1 MENEMMIKPA
11 DKPAET
17 TDSMLTRL
25 ASEINAIKEQTRKT
39 VYLAMM
45 DIGQRLLQAKGAVG
59 HGNWEKWLK
68 DNVDYSPRTAQ
79 RLIASYERFG
89 DGQQKLF
96 GRSADPEQLA
106 ELNKTQIMTLMSI
119 KDEEKC
125 FEFMDEHKGEIKDM
139 SKTELEAIAKELNE
153 TVAELNR
160 TKHKLTDAKNMADTF
175 QKRLADNENAMA
187 DYKKQ
192 LADNE
197 NAMADYKKQLAG
209 LQSQLDE
216 AGESRELADL
226 KAKYTA
232 LQRDLAR
239 ADKQHEQ
246 IAEEAGRYQ
255 SLFEESQQKVDALS
269 KELEEAKSQTIEAA
283 NVEKIVET
291 VEKIVEVEKVPEET
305 QKQLEMMQARIR
317 ELEAVS
323 KDTKTA
329 EEKAFG
335 HHLMNVKS
343 ELEAAITQLMA
354 IQDEGKKRKYAAL
367 LRKLLQG
374 TLSMISWA
382 E

>member
-59 HGNWEKWLK
+59 YGNWEKWLK

-125 FEFMDEHKGEIKDM
+125 FEFMDEHKEEIKDM
-139 SKTELEAIAKELNE
+139 SKTELEGIVKKLNE
-153 TVAELNR
+153 TTAELHHTQDKLYDTNIKLR
-160 TKHKLTDAKNMADTF
+160 NTKDKLKVAKHYSEF
-175 QKRLADNENAMA
+175 YR
-187 DYKKQ
+187 KQ
-192 LADNE
+192 MSD
-197 NAMADYKKQLAG
+197 
-209 LQSQLDE
+209 LQSKLDE
-216 AGESRELADL
+216 AGESQELADL
-226 KAKYTA
+226 KTKYAA

-246 IAEEAGRYQ
+246 IAEEAGKYQ
-255 SLFEESQQKVDALS
+255 NLFEESQQKVDALS
-269 KELEEAKSQTIEAA
+269 KELEEAKSQPIEA
-283 NVEKIVET
+283 T

-305 QKQLEMMQARIR
+305 QKQLELLQARIR

-323 KDTKTA
+323 KDIKTP

-343 ELEAAITQLMA
+343 ELEAAIAQLMA

-374 TLSMISWA
+374 TLSMTSWA

>member
-1 MENEMMIKPA
+1 MENEMMIKP
-11 DKPAET
+11 DDTPAET
-17 TDSMLTRL
+17 TDGMLTRL

-89 DGQQKLF
+89 DGQQKLL
-96 GRSADPEQLA
+96 GRSVDPEQLA

-160 TKHKLTDAKNMADTF
+160 TKHKLTDAENLVDNF
-175 QKRLADNENAMA
+175 QKLLADS
-187 DYKKQ
+187 
-192 LADNE
+192 E

-232 LQRDLAR
+232 LQREIAR
-239 ADKQHEQ
+239 ADKQHKQ
-246 IAEEAGRYQ
+246 IAKEAGRYQ

-305 QKQLEMMQARIR
+305 QKQLELMQARIR

-323 KDTKTA
+323 KDTKTP

-374 TLSMISWA
+374 TLSMTSWA

>member
-11 DKPAET
+11 DTPAET

-59 HGNWEKWLK
+59 HGNWERWLK

-139 SKTELEAIAKELNE
+139 SKTELEAVAKELNE

-175 QKRLADNENAMA
+175 QKRLAD
-187 DYKKQ
+187 
-192 LADNE
+192 
-197 NAMADYKKQLAG
+197 
-209 LQSQLDE
+209 LQSQLDG
-216 AGESRELADL
+216 AGESQELADL
-226 KAKYTA
+226 KAKYAA

-246 IAEEAGRYQ
+246 IAEEAGKYQ
-255 SLFEESQQKVDALS
+255 NLFEESQQKVDALS
-269 KELEEAKSQTIEAA
+269 KELEEAKSQPIEAA
-283 NVEKIVET
+283 T

-305 QKQLEMMQARIR
+305 KKQLELMQARIR
-317 ELEAVS
+317 ELEAVG
-323 KDTKTA
+323 KDTKTP

-343 ELEAAITQLMA
+343 ELEASIAQLMA
-354 IQDEGKKRKYAAL
+354 IQDEEKKRKYAAL

-374 TLSMISWA
+374 TLSMTSWA

>member
-125 FEFMDEHKGEIKDM
+125 FEFMDEHKDEIKDM
-139 SKTELEAIAKELNE
+139 SKTELEGIVKKLNE
-153 TVAELNR
+153 TTAELHR
-160 TKHKLTDAKNMADTF
+160 TQDKLYDTNSKLRNTKDKLKVAKHDSEF
-175 QKRLADNENAMA
+175 YR
-187 DYKKQ
+187 KQ
-192 LADNE
+192 MSD
-197 NAMADYKKQLAG
+197 
-209 LQSQLDE
+209 LQSKLDE
-216 AGESRELADL
+216 AGESQELADL
-226 KAKYTA
+226 KTKYAA
-232 LQRDLAR
+232 LQRDLVR

-246 IAEEAGRYQ
+246 IAEEAGKYQ
-255 SLFEESQQKVDALS
+255 NLFEESQQKIDSLT
-269 KELEEAKSQTIEAA
+269 KELEEAKSQPIDAT
-283 NVEKIVET
+283 T

-305 QKQLEMMQARIR
+305 KKQLELMQARIR
-317 ELEAVS
+317 ELEAVG
-323 KDTKTA
+323 KDNKTP

-343 ELEAAITQLMA
+343 ELEASITQLMA
-354 IQDEGKKRKYAAL
+354 IQDEEKKRKYAAL

-374 TLSMISWA
+374 TLSMTSWA

>member
-17 TDSMLTRL
+17 TDGMLTRL
-25 ASEINAIKEQTRKT
+25 ATEINAIKEQTRKT

-106 ELNKTQIMTLMSI
+106 ELNKTQIMTLMGI

-125 FEFMDEHKGEIKDM
+125 FEFMEEHKGEIKDM
-139 SKTELEAIAKELNE
+139 SKTELEAVAKELND

-160 TKHKLTDAKNMADTF
+160 AKRKLDASRSTADSYR
-175 QKRLADNENAMA
+175 KRLEDREGVIEA
-187 DYKKQ
+187 YQKQ
-192 LADNE
+192 VSD
-197 NAMADYKKQLAG
+197 
-209 LQSQLDE
+209 LQSQLEE

-269 KELEEAKSQTIEAA
+269 KELEEAKSQPIEAT
-283 NVEKIVET
+283 T

-305 QKQLEMMQARIR
+305 QKQLELMQARIR

-323 KDTKTA
+323 KDTKTP

-343 ELEAAITQLMA
+343 EMEASITQLMA

-374 TLSMISWA
+374 TLSMTSWA

>member
-11 DKPAET
+11 DTPAET
-17 TDSMLTRL
+17 TDGMLTRL

-125 FEFMDEHKGEIKDM
+125 FEFMEEHKDEIKDM
-139 SKTELEAIAKELNE
+139 SKTELEAIAKELND

-160 TKHKLTDAKNMADTF
+160 AKR
-175 QKRLADNENAMA
+175 KLADRKNVIDSYEKQLA
-187 DYKKQ
+187 DRETIVNSYKKQ
-192 LADNE
+192 LSA
-197 NAMADYKKQLAG
+197 

-226 KAKYTA
+226 KAKYAA

-246 IAEEAGRYQ
+246 IAEEAGKYQ
-255 SLFEESQQKVDALS
+255 NLFEESQQKVDALS
-269 KELEEAKSQTIEAA
+269 KELEEAKSQPIEAA
-283 NVEKIVET
+283 T

-305 QKQLEMMQARIR
+305 KQQLELMQARIR
-317 ELEAVS
+317 ELEAVG
-323 KDTKTA
+323 KDTKTP

-343 ELEAAITQLMA
+343 ELEASITQLMA

-374 TLSMISWA
+374 TLSMTSWA

>member
-11 DKPAET
+11 DTPAET
-17 TDSMLTRL
+17 TDGMLTRL

-175 QKRLADNENAMA
+175 QKRLADS
-187 DYKKQ
+187 
-192 LADNE
+192 E

-209 LQSQLDE
+209 LQSQLDG
-216 AGESRELADL
+216 AGESQELADL
-226 KAKYTA
+226 KAKYAA

-246 IAEEAGRYQ
+246 IAEEAGKYQ
-255 SLFEESQQKVDALS
+255 NLFEESQQKVDALS
-269 KELEEAKSQTIEAA
+269 KELEEAKSRPIEAA
-283 NVEKIVET
+283 T

-305 QKQLEMMQARIR
+305 KQQLELMQARIR
-317 ELEAVS
+317 ELEAVG
-323 KDTKTA
+323 KDTKTP

-343 ELEAAITQLMA
+343 ELEASITQLMA
-354 IQDEGKKRKYAAL
+354 IQDEEKKRKYAAL

-374 TLSMISWA
+374 TLSMTSWA

>member
-68 DNVDYSPRTAQ
+68 DKVDYSPRTAQ

-125 FEFMDEHKGEIKDM
+125 FEFMEEHKDEIKDM
-139 SKTELEAIAKELNE
+139 SKTELEAIAKELND

-160 TKHKLTDAKNMADTF
+160 AKR
-175 QKRLADNENAMA
+175 KLADRKNVIDSYEKQLA
-187 DYKKQ
+187 DRETIVNSYKKQ
-192 LADNE
+192 LSA
-197 NAMADYKKQLAG
+197 

-226 KAKYTA
+226 KTKYAA

-246 IAEEAGRYQ
+246 IAEEAGKYQ
-255 SLFEESQQKVDALS
+255 NLFEESQQKVDALS
-269 KELEEAKSQTIEAA
+269 KELEEAKSQPIEAA
-283 NVEKIVET
+283 T

-305 QKQLEMMQARIR
+305 KQQLELMQARIR
-317 ELEAVS
+317 ELEAVG
-323 KDTKTA
+323 KDTKTP

-343 ELEAAITQLMA
+343 ELEASITQLMA

-374 TLSMISWA
+374 TLSMTSWA

>member
-125 FEFMDEHKGEIKDM
+125 LEFMEEHRDEIKDM
-139 SKTELEAIAKELNE
+139 SKSELETYIKALNE
-153 TVAELNR
+153 TVAELNQ
-160 TKHKLTDAKNMADTF
+160 TKQKLANNKTVIG
-175 QKRLADNENAMA
+175 

-192 LADNE
+192 LAD
-197 NAMADYKKQLAG
+197 
-209 LQSQLDE
+209 LQSQLDA
-216 AGESRELADL
+216 AGESQELTEL
-226 KAKYTA
+226 KEKYAA

-246 IAEEAGRYQ
+246 IAEEAGKYQ
-255 SLFEESQQKVDALS
+255 NLFEESQQKVDALS
-269 KELEEAKSQTIEAA
+269 KELEEAKSQPIEAT
-283 NVEKIVET
+283 T

-305 QKQLEMMQARIR
+305 KKQMEMMRARIR
-317 ELEAVS
+317 ELEAVG
-323 KDTKTA
+323 KDTKTP

-335 HHLMNVKS
+335 HHMMNVKS

-354 IQDEGKKRKYAAL
+354 IQDEEKKRKYATL
-367 LRKLLQG
+367 LRKLLKG
-374 TLSMISWA
+374 TLSMTSWA

>member
-1 MENEMMIKPA
+1 MENEMIKSA
-11 DKPAET
+11 DTPAET

-59 HGNWEKWLK
+59 HGNWEKWLR

-125 FEFMDEHKGEIKDM
+125 FEFMEEHKGEIKDM

-160 TKHKLTDAKNMADTF
+160 TKYELTGARKLADTF
-175 QKRLADNENAMA
+175 GKRLANSENAIA

-192 LADNE
+192 LAD
-197 NAMADYKKQLAG
+197 
-209 LQSQLDE
+209 LQSQLEE

-226 KAKYTA
+226 KAKCTA

-246 IAEEAGRYQ
+246 IAEEAGKYQ
-255 SLFEESQQKVDALS
+255 NLFEESQQKVDALS
-269 KELEEAKSQTIEAA
+269 KELEEAKSQPIEAT
-283 NVEKIVET
+283 T

-305 QKQLEMMQARIR
+305 QKQLELMQARIR
-317 ELEAVS
+317 ELEAVG
-323 KDTKTA
+323 KDTKTP

-343 ELEAAITQLMA
+343 ELEASITQLMA

-374 TLSMISWA
+374 TLSMTSWA

>member
-106 ELNKTQIMTLMSI
+106 ELNKTQIMTLMGI

-125 FEFMDEHKGEIKDM
+125 FEFMEEHKDEIKDM
-139 SKTELEAIAKELNE
+139 SKTELEAIAKELND

-192 LADNE
+192 LA
-197 NAMADYKKQLAG
+197 G
-209 LQSQLDE
+209 LQSQLDK

-239 ADKQHEQ
+239 ADKKHEQ

-269 KELEEAKSQTIEAA
+269 KELEEAKSQPIEAA
-283 NVEKIVET
+283 T

-305 QKQLEMMQARIR
+305 QKQLELMQARIR

-323 KDTKTA
+323 KDIKTP

-343 ELEAAITQLMA
+343 EMEAAITQLMA
-354 IQDEGKKRKYAAL
+354 ISDGEKRTRYAQL
-367 LRKLLQG
+367 LRKLLKG
-374 TLSMISWA
+374 TLSMTSWA
-382 E
+382 EG

>member
-11 DKPAET
+11 DTPAET

-45 DIGQRLLQAKGAVG
+45 DIGQKLLQAKGAVG

-125 FEFMDEHKGEIKDM
+125 FEFMEEHKDEIKDM

-160 TKHKLTDAKNMADTF
+160 AKRKLEASRSTADSYR
-175 QKRLADNENAMA
+175 KRLEDREGVIEA
-187 DYKKQ
+187 YQKQ
-192 LADNE
+192 VSD
-197 NAMADYKKQLAG
+197 
-209 LQSQLDE
+209 LQSQLDG
-216 AGESRELADL
+216 AGESHELADL
-226 KAKYTA
+226 KAKYAA

-246 IAEEAGRYQ
+246 IAEEAGKYQ
-255 SLFEESQQKVDALS
+255 NLFEESQQKVDALS
-269 KELEEAKSQTIEAA
+269 KELEEAKSQPIEAA
-283 NVEKIVET
+283 T

-305 QKQLEMMQARIR
+305 QKQLELMQARIR
-317 ELEAVS
+317 ELEAVG
-323 KDTKTA
+323 KDTKTP

-343 ELEAAITQLMA
+343 ELEASITQLMA
-354 IQDEGKKRKYAAL
+354 IQDEEKKRKYAVL

-374 TLSMISWA
+374 TLSMTSWA

>member
-125 FEFMDEHKGEIKDM
+125 FEFMEEHKDEIKDM
-139 SKTELEAIAKELNE
+139 SKTELEAIAKELND

-160 TKHKLTDAKNMADTF
+160 AKR
-175 QKRLADNENAMA
+175 KLADRKNVIDSYEKQLA
-187 DYKKQ
+187 DRETIVNSYKKQ
-192 LADNE
+192 LSA
-197 NAMADYKKQLAG
+197 

-226 KAKYTA
+226 KAKYAA

-246 IAEEAGRYQ
+246 IAEEAGKYQ
-255 SLFEESQQKVDALS
+255 NLFEESQQKVDALS
-269 KELEEAKSQTIEAA
+269 KELEEAKSQPIEAA
-283 NVEKIVET
+283 T

-305 QKQLEMMQARIR
+305 KQQLELMQARIR
-317 ELEAVS
+317 ELEAVG
-323 KDTKTA
+323 KDTKTP

-343 ELEAAITQLMA
+343 ELEASITQLMA

-374 TLSMISWA
+374 TLSMTSWA

>member
-11 DKPAET
+11 DRPAET

-139 SKTELEAIAKELNE
+139 SKTELEDIAKELNE

-175 QKRLADNENAMA
+175 QKRLADNENAMD

-239 ADKQHEQ
+239 ADRKHEQ

-269 KELEEAKSQTIEAA
+269 KELEEAKSQPIEAA
-283 NVEKIVET
+283 T

-305 QKQLEMMQARIR
+305 QKQLELMQARIR

-323 KDTKTA
+323 KDTKTP

-343 ELEAAITQLMA
+343 EMEAAITQLMA
-354 IQDEGKKRKYAAL
+354 ISDGEKRIRYAML
-367 LRKLLQG
+367 LRKLLKG
-374 TLSMISWA
+374 TLSMTSWA
-382 E
+382 EG

>member
-125 FEFMDEHKGEIKDM
+125 FEFMDEHKEEIKDM
-139 SKTELEAIAKELNE
+139 SKTELEAIAKELND

-160 TKHKLTDAKNMADTF
+160 AKRKLDASRSTADSYR
-175 QKRLADNENAMA
+175 KRLEDREGIIEA
-187 DYKKQ
+187 YQKQ
-192 LADNE
+192 ISE
-197 NAMADYKKQLAG
+197 

-216 AGESRELADL
+216 AGESQELADL
-226 KAKYTA
+226 KTKYAA

-239 ADKQHEQ
+239 ADKQHEK
-246 IAEEAGRYQ
+246 IAEEAGKYQ
-255 SLFEESQQKVDALS
+255 NLFEESQQKVDALS
-269 KELEEAKSQTIEAA
+269 KELEEAKSQPIEAA
-283 NVEKIVET
+283 T

-305 QKQLEMMQARIR
+305 KKQLELMQARIR
-317 ELEAVS
+317 ELEAVG
-323 KDTKTA
+323 KDTKTP

-343 ELEAAITQLMA
+343 ELEASITQLMA
-354 IQDEGKKRKYAAL
+354 IQDEDKKRKYASL

-374 TLSMISWA
+374 TLSMTSWA

>member
-125 FEFMDEHKGEIKDM
+125 FEFMEEHKDEIKDM
-139 SKTELEAIAKELNE
+139 SKTELEAIAKELND

-160 TKHKLTDAKNMADTF
+160 AKR
-175 QKRLADNENAMA
+175 KLADRKNVIDSYEKQLA
-187 DYKKQ
+187 DRETIVNSYKKQ
-192 LADNE
+192 LSA
-197 NAMADYKKQLAG
+197 

-246 IAEEAGRYQ
+246 IAEEAGKYQ
-255 SLFEESQQKVDALS
+255 NLFEESQQKVDALS
-269 KELEEAKSQTIEAA
+269 KELEEAKSQPIEAA
-283 NVEKIVET
+283 T

-305 QKQLEMMQARIR
+305 KQQLELMQARIR
-317 ELEAVS
+317 ELEAVG
-323 KDTKTA
+323 KDTKTP

-343 ELEAAITQLMA
+343 ELEASITQLMA

-374 TLSMISWA
+374 TLSMTSWA

>member
-11 DKPAET
+11 DKLAET

-45 DIGQRLLQAKGAVG
+45 DIGQRLLQAKCTVG

-68 DNVDYSPRTAQ
+68 DNVEYSSRTAQ

-96 GRSADPEQLA
+96 GRSVDPEQLA

-125 FEFMDEHKGEIKDM
+125 FEFMDEHKEEIKDM
-139 SKTELEAIAKELNE
+139 SKTELEAIAKELND

-160 TKHKLTDAKNMADTF
+160 AKR
-175 QKRLADNENAMA
+175 KLADRKNVIDSYE
-187 DYKKQ
+187 KQ
-192 LADNE
+192 LAD
-197 NAMADYKKQLAG
+197 

-216 AGESRELADL
+216 AGESQELADL
-226 KAKYTA
+226 KTKYAA

-239 ADKQHEQ
+239 ADKQHEK
-246 IAEEAGRYQ
+246 IAEEAGKYQ
-255 SLFEESQQKVDALS
+255 NLFEESQQKVDVLS
-269 KELEEAKSQTIEAA
+269 KELEEAKSQPIEAT
-283 NVEKIVET
+283 T

-305 QKQLEMMQARIR
+305 KKQLEMMQARIR
-317 ELEAVS
+317 ELEAVG
-323 KDTKTA
+323 KDTKA
-329 EEKAFG
+329 PEEKAFG

-343 ELEAAITQLMA
+343 ELEASITQLMA
-354 IQDEGKKRKYAAL
+354 IQAEEKKRKYAAL

-374 TLSMISWA
+374 TLSMTSWA

>member
-11 DKPAET
+11 DTPAET
-17 TDSMLTRL
+17 TDGMLTRL

-59 HGNWEKWLK
+59 HGNWERWLK

-139 SKTELEAIAKELNE
+139 SKTELEAVAKELNE

-175 QKRLADNENAMA
+175 QKRLADS
-187 DYKKQ
+187 
-192 LADNE
+192 E

-246 IAEEAGRYQ
+246 IAEEAGKYQ
-255 SLFEESQQKVDALS
+255 NLFEESQQKVDALS
-269 KELEEAKSQTIEAA
+269 KELEEAKSRPIEAA
-283 NVEKIVET
+283 T

-305 QKQLEMMQARIR
+305 KQQLELMQARIR
-317 ELEAVS
+317 ELEAVG
-323 KDTKTA
+323 KDTKTP

-343 ELEAAITQLMA
+343 ELEASITQLMA
-354 IQDEGKKRKYAAL
+354 IQDEEKKRKYAAL

-374 TLSMISWA
+374 TLSMTSWA

>member
-1 MENEMMIKPA
+1 MENEMMINA
-11 DKPAET
+11 VDKPAET
-17 TDSMLTRL
+17 TDSMLSRL
-25 ASEINAIKEQTRKT
+25 ALEINAIKEQTRKT

-45 DIGQRLLQAKGAVG
+45 DIGQRLLQAKGTVG

-96 GRSADPEQLA
+96 GRSVDPEQLA

-125 FEFMDEHKGEIKDM
+125 FEFMEEHKEEIKDM
-139 SKTELEAIAKELNE
+139 SKTELEDIIKKLNE
-153 TVAELNR
+153 TTAELHR
-160 TKHKLTDAKNMADTF
+160 TQDKLYDTNSKLRNTKDKLKVAKHDSEF
-175 QKRLADNENAMA
+175 YR
-187 DYKKQ
+187 KQ
-192 LADNE
+192 MSD
-197 NAMADYKKQLAG
+197 

-216 AGESRELADL
+216 AGESQELADI
-226 KAKYTA
+226 KTKYAA
-232 LQRDLAR
+232 LQRDLAK
-239 ADKQHEQ
+239 ADKQHEK
-246 IAEEAGRYQ
+246 IAEEAGKYQ
-255 SLFEESQQKVDALS
+255 NLFEESQQKVDALT
-269 KELEEAKSQTIEAA
+269 KELEEAKSQPIDAT
-283 NVEKIVET
+283 T

-305 QKQLEMMQARIR
+305 KKQLELMQARIR
-317 ELEAVS
+317 ELESVS
-323 KDTKTA
+323 KDTKTP

-343 ELEAAITQLMA
+343 ELEASITQLMA
-354 IQDEGKKRKYAAL
+354 IQDEDKKRKYAAL

-374 TLSMISWA
+374 TLSMTSWA

>member
-125 FEFMDEHKGEIKDM
+125 FEFMEEHKDEIKDM
-139 SKTELEAIAKELNE
+139 PKTELEAIAKELND

-160 TKHKLTDAKNMADTF
+160 AKR
-175 QKRLADNENAMA
+175 KLADRKNVIDSYEKQLA
-187 DYKKQ
+187 DRETIVNSYKKQ
-192 LADNE
+192 LSA
-197 NAMADYKKQLAG
+197 

-226 KAKYTA
+226 KAKYAA

-246 IAEEAGRYQ
+246 IAEEAGKYQ
-255 SLFEESQQKVDALS
+255 NLFEESQQKVDALS
-269 KELEEAKSQTIEAA
+269 KELEEAKSQPIEAA
-283 NVEKIVET
+283 T

-305 QKQLEMMQARIR
+305 KQQLELMQARIR
-317 ELEAVS
+317 ELEAVG
-323 KDTKTA
+323 KDTKTP

-343 ELEAAITQLMA
+343 ELEAAIAQLMA

-374 TLSMISWA
+374 TLSMTSWA

>member
-11 DKPAET
+11 DTPAET
-17 TDSMLTRL
+17 TDGMLTRL

-175 QKRLADNENAMA
+175 QKRLADSENAMA

-192 LADNE
+192 LAD
-197 NAMADYKKQLAG
+197 
-209 LQSQLDE
+209 LQSQLDG

-226 KAKYTA
+226 KAKYAA
-232 LQRDLAR
+232 LQRDLVR

-246 IAEEAGRYQ
+246 IAEEAGKYQ
-255 SLFEESQQKVDALS
+255 NLFEESQQKVDALS
-269 KELEEAKSQTIEAA
+269 KELEEAKSRPIEAA
-283 NVEKIVET
+283 T

-305 QKQLEMMQARIR
+305 KQQLELMQARIR
-317 ELEAVS
+317 ELEAVG
-323 KDTKTA
+323 KDTKTP

-343 ELEAAITQLMA
+343 ELEASITQLMA
-354 IQDEGKKRKYAAL
+354 IQDEEKKRKYAAL

-374 TLSMISWA
+374 TLSMTSWA

>member
-187 DYKKQ
+187 DYKKR

-197 NAMADYKKQLAG
+197 NAMSDYKKQLAG
-209 LQSQLDE
+209 LQSQLEE

-246 IAEEAGRYQ
+246 IAEEAGKYQ
-255 SLFEESQQKVDALS
+255 NLFEESQQKVDALS
-269 KELEEAKSQTIEAA
+269 KELEEAKSQPIEA
-283 NVEKIVET
+283 VT

-305 QKQLEMMQARIR
+305 QKQLELMQARIR

-323 KDTKTA
+323 KDTKTP

-343 ELEAAITQLMA
+343 ELEASITQLMA

-374 TLSMISWA
+374 TLSMTSWA

>member
-11 DKPAET
+11 DTPAET
-17 TDSMLTRL
+17 TDGMLTRL

-59 HGNWEKWLK
+59 HGNWERWLK

-125 FEFMDEHKGEIKDM
+125 FEFMEEHKDEIKDM
-139 SKTELEAIAKELNE
+139 SKTELEAIAKELND

-175 QKRLADNENAMA
+175 QKRLADSENAMA

-192 LADNE
+192 LAD
-197 NAMADYKKQLAG
+197 

-226 KAKYTA
+226 KAKYAA

-246 IAEEAGRYQ
+246 IAEEAGKYQ
-255 SLFEESQQKVDALS
+255 NLFEESQQKVDALS
-269 KELEEAKSQTIEAA
+269 KELEEAKRQPIEAA
-283 NVEKIVET
+283 T

-305 QKQLEMMQARIR
+305 KQQLELMQARIR
-317 ELEAVS
+317 ELEAVG
-323 KDTKTA
+323 KDTKA
-329 EEKAFG
+329 PEEKAFG

-343 ELEAAITQLMA
+343 ELEASITQLMA
-354 IQDEGKKRKYAAL
+354 IQDEEKKRKYAAL

-374 TLSMISWA
+374 TLSMTSWA

>member
-160 TKHKLTDAKNMADTF
+160 TKHKLTDAKNTADTF
-175 QKRLADNENAMA
+175 QKRLADSENAMA

-192 LADNE
+192 LAD
-197 NAMADYKKQLAG
+197 
-209 LQSQLDE
+209 LQSQLDG
-216 AGESRELADL
+216 AGESQELANL
-226 KAKYTA
+226 KAKYAA

-246 IAEEAGRYQ
+246 IAEEAGKYQ
-255 SLFEESQQKVDALS
+255 NLFEESQQKVDALS
-269 KELEEAKSQTIEAA
+269 KELEEAKSQPIEAA
-283 NVEKIVET
+283 T

-305 QKQLEMMQARIR
+305 KQQLELMQARIR
-317 ELEAVS
+317 ELEAVG
-323 KDTKTA
+323 KDTKTP

-343 ELEAAITQLMA
+343 ELEASITQLMA
-354 IQDEGKKRKYAAL
+354 IQDEEKKRKYAAL

-374 TLSMISWA
+374 TLSMTSWA
-382 E
+382 ERGDENENDKVAIRCP

>member
-11 DKPAET
+11 DTPAET
-17 TDSMLTRL
+17 TDGMLTRL

-125 FEFMDEHKGEIKDM
+125 FEFMEEHKDEIKDM
-139 SKTELEAIAKELNE
+139 SKTELEAIAKELND

-160 TKHKLTDAKNMADTF
+160 AKR
-175 QKRLADNENAMA
+175 KLADRKNVIDSYEKQLA
-187 DYKKQ
+187 DRETIVNSYKKQ
-192 LADNE
+192 LSA
-197 NAMADYKKQLAG
+197 

-226 KAKYTA
+226 KAKYAA

-246 IAEEAGRYQ
+246 IAEEAGKYQ
-255 SLFEESQQKVDALS
+255 NLFEESQQKVDALS
-269 KELEEAKSQTIEAA
+269 KELEEAKSQPIETA
-283 NVEKIVET
+283 T

-305 QKQLEMMQARIR
+305 KKQLELMQARIR
-317 ELEAVS
+317 ELEAVG
-323 KDTKTA
+323 KDTKTP

-343 ELEAAITQLMA
+343 ELEAAIAQLMA

-374 TLSMISWA
+374 TLSMTSWA

>member
-11 DKPAET
+11 DTPAET

-175 QKRLADNENAMA
+175 QKRLADNENAMT

-209 LQSQLDE
+209 LQSQLEE
-216 AGESRELADL
+216 AGENRELADL
-226 KAKYTA
+226 KAKYAA
-232 LQRDLAR
+232 LQRDLVR

-246 IAEEAGRYQ
+246 IAEEAGKYQ
-255 SLFEESQQKVDALS
+255 NLFEESQQKIDALA
-269 KELEEAKSQTIEAA
+269 KELEEAKNQPIDAT
-283 NVEKIVET
+283 T

-305 QKQLEMMQARIR
+305 KKQLEMMQARIR
-317 ELEAVS
+317 ELEAVG
-323 KDTKTA
+323 KDNKTP

-343 ELEAAITQLMA
+343 ELEASITQLMA
-354 IQDEGKKRKYAAL
+354 IQDEEKKRKYAAL

-374 TLSMISWA
+374 TLSMTSWA

>member
-59 HGNWEKWLK
+59 HGNWERWLK

-96 GRSADPEQLA
+96 GRSADPDQLA

-125 FEFMDEHKGEIKDM
+125 FEFMEEHKDEIKDM
-139 SKTELEAIAKELNE
+139 SKTELEAIAKELND

-160 TKHKLTDAKNMADTF
+160 AKR
-175 QKRLADNENAMA
+175 KLADRKNVIDSYEKQLANRETIVNS
-187 DYKKQ
+187 YKKQ
-192 LADNE
+192 LSA
-197 NAMADYKKQLAG
+197 

-226 KAKYTA
+226 KTKYAA

-246 IAEEAGRYQ
+246 IAEEAGKYQ
-255 SLFEESQQKVDALS
+255 NLFEESQQKVDALS
-269 KELEEAKSQTIEAA
+269 KELEEAKSQPIEAT
-283 NVEKIVET
+283 T

-305 QKQLEMMQARIR
+305 KQQLELMQARIR
-317 ELEAVS
+317 ELEAVG
-323 KDTKTA
+323 KDTKTP

-343 ELEAAITQLMA
+343 ELEASITQLMA
-354 IQDEGKKRKYAAL
+354 IQDEEKKRKYAAL

-374 TLSMISWA
+374 TLSMTSWA

>member
-59 HGNWEKWLK
+59 HGNWERWLK

-125 FEFMDEHKGEIKDM
+125 FEFMDEHKEEIKDM

-160 TKHKLTDAKNMADTF
+160 AKRKLEASRSTADSYR
-175 QKRLADNENAMA
+175 KRLEDREGVIEA
-187 DYKKQ
+187 YQKQ
-192 LADNE
+192 VSD
-197 NAMADYKKQLAG
+197 
-209 LQSQLDE
+209 LQSQLDG
-216 AGESRELADL
+216 AGESQELADL
-226 KAKYTA
+226 KAKYAA

-246 IAEEAGRYQ
+246 IAEEAGKYQ
-255 SLFEESQQKVDALS
+255 NLFEESQQKVDALS
-269 KELEEAKSQTIEAA
+269 KELEEAKSQPIEAA
-283 NVEKIVET
+283 T

-305 QKQLEMMQARIR
+305 KQQLELMQARIR
-317 ELEAVS
+317 ELEAVG
-323 KDTKTA
+323 KDTKTP

-343 ELEAAITQLMA
+343 ELEASITQLMA
-354 IQDEGKKRKYAAL
+354 IQDEEKKRKYAAL

-374 TLSMISWA
+374 TLSMTSWA

>member
-96 GRSADPEQLA
+96 GRSADPEQMA

-125 FEFMDEHKGEIKDM
+125 FEFMDEHKEEIKDM
-139 SKTELEAIAKELNE
+139 SKTELEAIAKELND

-160 TKHKLTDAKNMADTF
+160 AKRKLDASRSTADSYR
-175 QKRLADNENAMA
+175 KRLEDREGVIEA
-187 DYKKQ
+187 YQKQ
-192 LADNE
+192 VSD
-197 NAMADYKKQLAG
+197 
-209 LQSQLDE
+209 LQSQLEE

-269 KELEEAKSQTIEAA
+269 KELEEAKSQPIEAT
-283 NVEKIVET
+283 T

-305 QKQLEMMQARIR
+305 KKQLEMMQARIR
-317 ELEAVS
+317 ELEAVG
-323 KDTKTA
+323 KDTKTP

-343 ELEAAITQLMA
+343 EMEAAITQLMA
-354 IQDEGKKRKYAAL
+354 ISDVEKRIRYAQL
-367 LRKLLQG
+367 FRKLLKG
-374 TLSMISWA
+374 TLSMTSWA
-382 E
+382 EG

>member
-11 DKPAET
+11 DTPAET
-17 TDSMLTRL
+17 TDGMLTRL

-175 QKRLADNENAMA
+175 QKRLADNENAMS
-187 DYKKQ
+187 DYKKR

-197 NAMADYKKQLAG
+197 NAMSDYKKQLAG

-216 AGESRELADL
+216 AGESQELADL

-255 SLFEESQQKVDALS
+255 SLFEESQHKVDALS
-269 KELEEAKSQTIEAA
+269 KELEEAKSQPIEAA
-283 NVEKIVET
+283 T

-305 QKQLEMMQARIR
+305 QKQLELMQARIR

-323 KDTKTA
+323 KDTKTP

-343 ELEAAITQLMA
+343 ELEASITQLMA

-374 TLSMISWA
+374 TLSMTSWA

>member
-1 MENEMMIKPA
+1 MENEMMTKPA
-11 DKPAET
+11 DTPAET
-17 TDSMLTRL
+17 TDGMLTRL

-125 FEFMDEHKGEIKDM
+125 FEFMEEHKDEIKDM
-139 SKTELEAIAKELNE
+139 SKTELEAIAKELND

-160 TKHKLTDAKNMADTF
+160 AKR
-175 QKRLADNENAMA
+175 KLADRKNVIDSYEKQLA
-187 DYKKQ
+187 DRETIVNSYKKQ
-192 LADNE
+192 LSA
-197 NAMADYKKQLAG
+197 

-226 KAKYTA
+226 KAKYAA

-246 IAEEAGRYQ
+246 IAEEAGKYQ
-255 SLFEESQQKVDALS
+255 NLFEESQQKVDALS
-269 KELEEAKSQTIEAA
+269 KELEEAKSQPIEAA
-283 NVEKIVET
+283 T

-305 QKQLEMMQARIR
+305 KQQLELMQARIR
-317 ELEAVS
+317 ELEAVG
-323 KDTKTA
+323 KDTKTP

-343 ELEAAITQLMA
+343 ELEASITQLMA

-374 TLSMISWA
+374 TLSMTSWA

>member
-1 MENEMMIKPA
+1 MENEMMTKTA
-11 DKPAET
+11 DTPAET
-17 TDSMLTRL
+17 TDGMLTRL

-139 SKTELEAIAKELNE
+139 SKTELEAIAKELND

-160 TKHKLTDAKNMADTF
+160 AKRKLDASRSTADSYR
-175 QKRLADNENAMA
+175 KRLEDREGVIEA
-187 DYKKQ
+187 YQKQ
-192 LADNE
+192 VSD
-197 NAMADYKKQLAG
+197 
-209 LQSQLDE
+209 LQSQLEE

-255 SLFEESQQKVDALS
+255 SLFEESQHKVDALS
-269 KELEEAKSQTIEAA
+269 KELEEAKSQPIEAA
-283 NVEKIVET
+283 T

-305 QKQLEMMQARIR
+305 QKQLELMQARIR
-317 ELEAVS
+317 ELEAAG
-323 KDTKTA
+323 KDTKTP

-343 ELEAAITQLMA
+343 ELEASITQLMA

-374 TLSMISWA
+374 TLSMTSWA

>member
-1 MENEMMIKPA
+1 MKNEMMIKPA

-125 FEFMDEHKGEIKDM
+125 FEFMEEHKDEIKDM

-160 TKHKLTDAKNMADTF
+160 AKRKLEASRSTADSYR
-175 QKRLADNENAMA
+175 KRLEDREGVIEA
-187 DYKKQ
+187 YQKQ
-192 LADNE
+192 VSE
-197 NAMADYKKQLAG
+197 

-216 AGESRELADL
+216 AGESQELADL
-226 KAKYTA
+226 KTKYTA
-232 LQRDLAR
+232 LQRDLIR
-239 ADKQHEQ
+239 ADKRHEQ
-246 IAEEAGRYQ
+246 IAEEAGKYQ
-255 SLFEESQQKVDALS
+255 NLFEESQQKVDALS
-269 KELEEAKSQTIEAA
+269 KELEEAKSQPIEAA
-283 NVEKIVET
+283 A

-305 QKQLEMMQARIR
+305 QKQLELMQARIR
-317 ELEAVS
+317 ELEAVG
-323 KDTKTA
+323 KDTKTP

-343 ELEAAITQLMA
+343 ELEASITQLMA

-374 TLSMISWA
+374 TLSMTSWA

>member
-11 DKPAET
+11 DTPAET

-139 SKTELEAIAKELNE
+139 SKTELEAIAKELND

-160 TKHKLTDAKNMADTF
+160 AKR
-175 QKRLADNENAMA
+175 KLADRKNVIDSYEKQLA
-187 DYKKQ
+187 DRETIVNSYKKQ
-192 LADNE
+192 LSA
-197 NAMADYKKQLAG
+197 

-226 KAKYTA
+226 KAKYAA

-246 IAEEAGRYQ
+246 IAEEAGKYQ
-255 SLFEESQQKVDALS
+255 NLFEESQQKVDALS
-269 KELEEAKSQTIEAA
+269 KELEEAKSQPIEAA
-283 NVEKIVET
+283 T

-305 QKQLEMMQARIR
+305 KQQLELMQARIR
-317 ELEAVS
+317 ELEAVG
-323 KDTKTA
+323 KDTKTP

-343 ELEAAITQLMA
+343 ELEASITQLMA
-354 IQDEGKKRKYAAL
+354 IQDEEKKRKYAAL

-374 TLSMISWA
+374 TLSMTSWA

>member
-175 QKRLADNENAMA
+175 QKRLADSENAMA

-197 NAMADYKKQLAG
+197 NAMTDYKKQLAD
-209 LQSQLDE
+209 LQSQLEE
-216 AGESRELADL
+216 AGENRELADL
-226 KAKYTA
+226 KAKYAA

-246 IAEEAGRYQ
+246 IAEEAGKYQ
-255 SLFEESQQKVDALS
+255 NLFEESQQKVDALS
-269 KELEEAKSQTIEAA
+269 KELEEAKSQPIEAA
-283 NVEKIVET
+283 T

-305 QKQLEMMQARIR
+305 QKQLELMQARIR

-323 KDTKTA
+323 KDTKTP

-343 ELEAAITQLMA
+343 ELEASITQLMA
-354 IQDEGKKRKYAAL
+354 IQDEEKKRKYAAL

-374 TLSMISWA
+374 TLSMTSWA